1 MGRLGEF
8 VVFFLITLVVSH
20 VLRTLILVGFFTH
33 VVNHSPGPCK
43 IIKVNGSED
52 LALLPD
58 GLVFVSSGLRYK
70 VGMWYDPELDTRE
83 SKLLTFDMNKPS
95 QDPVELTLKNFN
107 RTGFN
112 PHGISVYRDSSS
124 GTVSLFVVN
133 HRPDAQAIEI
143 FDFERDTHSLLHRR
157 SVVDELIW
165 SPNDL
170 HAVGPD
176 SFYVTND
183 NFFHFDNTL
192 LCNLQRFI
200 LHFWFH
206 ANIVFFDGFKS
217 IEAIGGVHPNGI
229 TMDKDEKF
237 VFASSSLGLS
247 VAIYRR
253 RQDNTLEAS
262 QMIKVGSLV
271 DNINVDPVTGNL
283 WVAGISKALDL
294 TAHSQNLSHP
304 SASQILT
311 VQLGKP
317 STSGTAFPDQKVR
330 EVYKNDGL
338 ELTGATSAIV
348 YKDRLLIGSLF
359 SNMLY
364 CEVKFY

>member
-1 MGRLGEF
+1 MGRLAVF
-8 VVFFLITLVVSH
+8 AAFFLVTVLASH
-20 VLRTLILVGFFTH
+20 VLKTLILAGFFTH
-33 VVNHSPGPCK
+33 VVDHSPGPCR

-58 GLVFVSSGLRYK
+58 GLVFVSSGVRYK
-70 VGMWYDPELDTRE
+70 IGMWYDPVLDTRD
-83 SKLLTFDMNKPS
+83 SKLMTLDLNKPS

-112 PHGISVYRDSSS
+112 PHGISVYRDPSS

-143 FDFERDTHSLLHRR
+143 FDFERDTHSLIHRR

-170 HAVGPD
+170 HAVGPA

-183 NFFHFDNTL
+183 NYFHFYSSFLNVVS
-192 LCNLQRFI
+192 RFFLYNW
-200 LHFWFH
+200 LHT
-206 ANIVFFDGFKS
+206 NIVFYDGFKA
-217 IEAIGGVHPNGI
+217 IEAIRGVHPNGI
-229 TMDKDEKF
+229 AMDKDERF
-237 VFASSSLGLS
+237 VFASALHDLS
-247 VAIYRR
+247 VAVYRR
-253 RQDNTLEAS
+253 RKDNTLEAS
-262 QMIKVGSLV
+262 QMIKVGSIV

-283 WVAGISKALDL
+283 WVAGITRALDH
-294 TAHSQNLSHP
+294 TAHSQNLNHP
-304 SASQILT
+304 SPSQVLS
-311 VQLGKP
+311 VQLGK
-317 STSGTAFPDQKVR
+317 SFTSGIAFPDYKVR
-330 EVYKNDGL
+330 EVYKNDGR
-338 ELTGATSAIV
+338 ELSGATSAIV
-348 YKDRLLIGSLF
+348 YKDRLLIGSVF